1 MKLLFD
7 QNLSPKLPVQ
17 LADIFP
23 DSTHVHLVGLDREAD
38 SRIWDFAQA
47 NGFIIVSKDTD
58 FADYSAA
65 FGFPPQVILVQTG
78 NCNTSD
84 VESLLRANEA
94 TICEMVAS
102 DLSGLL
108 ALY

>member
-7 QNLSPKLPVQ
+7 QNLSPKLATQ

-23 DSTHVHLVGLDREAD
+23 GSTHVHLLGLDQKPD
-38 SRIWDFAQA
+38 PPIWDFAQE
-47 NGFIIVSKDTD
+47 NGYVIVSKDTD

-65 FGFPPQVILVQTG
+65 FGFPPHVILVQTG
-78 NCNTSD
+78 NCAIAD
-84 VESLLRANEA
+84 VEALLRANES
-94 TICEMVAS
+94 TIREMVAS
-102 DLSGLL
+102 ELSGLL

>member
-7 QNLSPKLPVQ
+7 QNLSPRLAIE

-23 DSTHVHLVGLDREAD
+23 GSTHVHLVSLDRAAD
-38 SRIWDFAQA
+38 PKIWDFALA
-47 NGFIIVSKDTD
+47 NEFVIVSKDSD

-65 FGFPPQVILVQTG
+65 FGFPPHAILVQTG
-78 NCNTSD
+78 NCTTAD
-84 VESLLRANEA
+84 VEALLRANES
-94 TICEMVAS
+94 TIREMVES

>member
-7 QNLSPKLPVQ
+7 QNLSPRLAAD

-23 DSTHVHLVGLDREAD
+23 DSTHVHLVGLDQQAD
-38 SRIWDFAQA
+38 AQIWDFAQS
-47 NGFIIVSKDTD
+47 NQFVIVSKDTD

-65 FGFPPQVILVQTG
+65 FGFPPLVILVQTG
-78 NCNTSD
+78 NCVTSA
-84 VESLLRANEA
+84 VEALLRANEP
-94 TICEMVAS
+94 TIREMAETG
-102 DLSGLL
+102 LSGLL